1 MSLITQIG
9 NFTNKIQT
17 SLDNN
22 NMTNNEIEKLAQRVS
37 ELVLEGILQG
47 TVVTT
52 EDEQGLLTQLA
63 QAMTALDYNLQEEN
77 YDKCAELKELIVQI
91 ENKLNKFK

>member
-1 MSLITQIG
+1 
-9 NFTNKIQT
+9 
-17 SLDNN
+17 
-22 NMTNNEIEKLAQRVS
+22 MTNNEIEKLAQRVS
-37 ELVLEGILQG
+37 ELVLEGILKG

-52 EDEQGLLTQLA
+52 QEDEQGLLTQLA

-77 YDKCAELKELIVQI
+77 YDKCAELKELILEI

>member
-1 MSLITQIG
+1 
-9 NFTNKIQT
+9 
-17 SLDNN
+17 
-22 NMTNNEIEKLAQRVS
+22 MTNNEIEKLAQRVS
-37 ELVLEGILQG
+37 ELVLEGILKG

-52 EDEQGLLTQLA
+52 QEDEQGLLTQLA

-77 YDKCAELKELIVQI
+77 YDKCAELKELILQI

>member
-1 MSLITQIG
+1 
-9 NFTNKIQT
+9 
-17 SLDNN
+17 LDNN

-37 ELVLEGILQG
+37 ELVLEGILKG

-52 EDEQGLLTQLA
+52 QEDEQGLLTQLA

-77 YDKCAELKELIVQI
+77 YDKCAELKELILQI
-91 ENKLNKFK
+91 ENKLNKYK